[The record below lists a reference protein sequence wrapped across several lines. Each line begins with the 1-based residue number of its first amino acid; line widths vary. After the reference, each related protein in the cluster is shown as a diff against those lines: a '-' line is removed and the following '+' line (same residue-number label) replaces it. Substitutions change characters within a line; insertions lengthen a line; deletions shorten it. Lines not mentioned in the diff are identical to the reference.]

1 MKKKIK
7 DWVKA
12 LLGYY
17 EYPLQLLIY
26 EFKDYLNPKAVRDRV
41 QYYYDNKWGAQL
53 VAIRIISKSKWA
65 KKKLSN
71 ELCDDNFIDI
81 IFEDYES

>member
-1 MKKKIK
+1 MKKIK
-7 DWVKA
+7 DWIKA

-26 EFKDYLNPKAVRDRV
+26 EFKDYLTTDNVRNRV

-53 VAIRIISKSKWA
+53 VAIQIISKSTWA
-65 KKKLSN
+65 RKKLSA
-71 ELCDDNFIDI
+71 ELYDDNFIDI
-81 IFEDYES
+81 IFDDYEV